1 MERTT
6 MSHKHWTF
14 TSYENGKPV
23 STEHNLDS
31 RQALSAI
38 RAAMVGE
45 PVLTAVKSDEHAAQP
60 VELAHAA

>member
-1 MERTT
+1 
-6 MSHKHWTF
+6 MSHNHWTF
-14 TSYENGKPV
+14 TTYENGKPV
-23 STEHNLDS
+23 STKHNLDS

-45 PVLTAVKSDEHAAQP
+45 SVLSAVESDEHVARP